1 MKILAIALLAVLLG
15 ACSYSERR
23 HVRDDGYYGS
33 GQVSGQGASGQD
45 RHLICHKGKKTM
57 ELPASAVDAHLGHGD
72 RRGPC

>member
-1 MKILAIALLAVLLG
+1 MKILAILLLTVMVG

-23 HVRDDGYYGS
+23 HVRDDGYYGR
-33 GQVSGQGASGQD
+33 GQVSGQGQD
-45 RHLICHKGKKTM
+45 RQLICHKGKKTM

>member
-1 MKILAIALLAVLLG
+1 MKMLAILLLTVLVG

-23 HVRDDGYYGS
+23 YVRDDGYRGS
-33 GQVSGQGASGQD
+33 GQVSGQGAGQD
-45 RHLICHKGKKTM
+45 RQVICHKGKKTM